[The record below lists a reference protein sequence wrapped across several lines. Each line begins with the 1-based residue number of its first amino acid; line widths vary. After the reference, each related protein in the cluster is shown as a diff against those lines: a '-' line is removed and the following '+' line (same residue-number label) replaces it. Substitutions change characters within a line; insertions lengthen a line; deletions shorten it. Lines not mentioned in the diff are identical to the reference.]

1 MKDMAKIRILLW
13 YYGTDFALIKRYH
26 PFSFY
31 GCIKG
36 GLSKISVN
44 FLFIFSILSIF
55 VSLLRLS
62 VSFVYICLP
71 VLLVF
76 SACLSFLSVCMSFL
90 SVSLFFLSLCL
101 LFKNEKVI
109 FVFLFELSL
118 TLKNVWSCLSFK
130 LDDSSVYYT
139 SNSYSSENLFVIN
152 GSKLTWKGALDVSC
166 TCQILMEYQTN
177 LLTFSLCREM
187 ELIKHQH

>member
-1 MKDMAKIRILLW
+1 MVVYKEVSLR
-13 YYGTDFALIKRYH
+13 F
-26 PFSFY
+26 
-31 GCIKG
+31 
-36 GLSKISVN
+36 
-44 FLFIFSILSIF
+44 LSIF
-55 VSLLRLS
+55 CSSFLFCLFSYLFCVCLCLLCIS
-62 VSFVYICLP
+62 VCL
-71 VLLVF
+71 F
-76 SACLSFLSVCMSFL
+76 YWSFLSVCMSFL